1 MMTWPPS
8 STEGRS
14 KPNLSD
20 EHAVAQL
27 KRAIDAVDEHNV
39 ELALRLLIE
48 VVHLLIERI
57 STKHSAVGTLR
68 K

>member
-8 STEGRS
+8 STERRAAAMT
-14 KPNLSD
+14 D
-20 EHAVAQL
+20 EHAKVQL
-27 KRAIDAVDEHNV
+27 KRAMDAVDEHNV

-48 VVHLLIERI
+48 VVSSLIDRI
-57 STKHSAVGTLR
+57 PASCAGDSGR